1 MLRIQSFFCL
11 LTAETHA
18 THSPLLYWLKILRL
32 FLLLAEIIEARISIG
47 WTMNI
52 LRLFLLLAE
61 NIKARISIGL
71 KNIEALPSIGWKYW
85 GSSFYWLK
93 ILRLFFL
100 LAECVETLHHT
111 FGCILQTLLP
121 FSMQSRWQRR
131 DGVCV
136 VTTKLLSCPRIVNAY
151 RSYRLPSKL
160 FYFWKEKYQLIK
172 VTKKFNLVPTVRKL
186 CVRVFVDNAENMSA

>member
-1 MLRIQSFFCL
+1 MQLILLYSIGWKYWDFSF
-11 LTAETHA
+11 
-18 THSPLLYWLKILRL
+18 YWLKL
-32 FLLLAEIIEARISIG
+32 
-47 WTMNI
+47 

-160 FYFWKEKYQLIK
+160 FYFWKRKTPIDK
-172 VTKKFNLVPTVRKL
+172 SSKKIEFSTARKM
-186 CVRVFVDNAENMSA
+186 CVRVVVDNVENMSA